1 MPLVT
6 RMINPAVTTPRHM
19 LLRRFL
25 PGILLVATGAM
36 LAMQSAADI
45 VDFSSGLIK
54 QVSERFGR
62 DAPSRLYAWQGLV
75 RQLKSKEAADPR
87 QWTGLSTG
95 RSEMPI
101 LRKVNDFFNHVPYYE
116 DIDHWRI
123 QDYWTTPV
131 EMLASNGGDCE
142 DYSIAKYLT
151 LKDLGIPV
159 ERMRITYV
167 KALNLGVSHMVLAYY
182 PTPDSDPWILDNLA
196 EDIRLASRRTDLE
209 PVYSFNDDDLWA
221 GSGPGK
227 KGGASQVRLWREL
240 QEKLARERKM

>member
-1 MPLVT
+1 
-6 RMINPAVTTPRHM
+6 M

-25 PGILLVATGAM
+25 LSILLVATGAM
-36 LAMQSAADI
+36 LALQSAADI

-54 QVSERFGR
+54 YVSERFSR

-87 QWTGLSTG
+87 QWIGRNTG
-95 RSEMPI
+95 RTEMPI

-116 DIDHWRI
+116 DIDHWRV
-123 QDYWTTPV
+123 QDYWATPV

-142 DYSIAKYLT
+142 DYAIAKYLT

-167 KALNLGVSHMVLAYY
+167 KALNLDVSHMVLAYY
-182 PTPDSDPWILDNLA
+182 PTPDSDPWILDNLV
-196 EDIRLASRRTDLE
+196 EDISLASRRADLE

-221 GSGPGK
+221 GAGPGK

-240 QEKLARERKM
+240 QEKLAREQKM